1 MKDSIVA
8 NRSFDFA
15 ISIISLYKKMVSVNE
30 YVLSKQ
36 LLRSATGI
44 GANIQ
49 EALDGQSKKDFIH
62 KMSIANRE
70 ARETKY
76 WLMLLDKSQLV
87 KEDYS
92 ACLNELEQLINMLT
106 SIMKTAQINS
116 QLKTQ
121 NWQL

>member
-1 MKDSIVA
+1 MKESIVA

-15 ISIISLYKKMVSVNE
+15 ISIINLYKKLISANE

-36 LLRSATGI
+36 LLRSATSI

-49 EALDGQSKKDFIH
+49 EALGGQSKKDFIH
-62 KMSIANRE
+62 KMAIANKE

-87 KEDYS
+87 NHDYS
-92 ACLNELEQLINMLT
+92 GYLNESEQLINILT
-106 SIMKTAQINS
+106 SIVKTAQANNS
-116 QLKTQ
+116 
-121 NWQL
+121 